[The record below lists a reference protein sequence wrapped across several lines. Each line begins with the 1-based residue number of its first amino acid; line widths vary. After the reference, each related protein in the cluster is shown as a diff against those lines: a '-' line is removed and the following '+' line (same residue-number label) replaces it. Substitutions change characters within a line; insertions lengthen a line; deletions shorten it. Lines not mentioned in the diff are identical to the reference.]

1 MPISFDIISR
11 LMVVLAIAAVVVPL
25 MRRDSAKRVWPSVAA
40 AALFV
45 YLGSA
50 LIYPK
55 LSNWHWPT
63 VGEMRPAAAQSQS
76 GQSGPSP
83 EQLAALRAATR
94 AAPEDPEAWGQLATA
109 LFTSGDAAGAVA
121 PLEKVYEL
129 TDGAN
134 PEWTLLLID
143 ALMMSDDGA
152 RARVSAMIETLLQ
165 AAPDHPK
172 ALYYGAELAF
182 SRNELALARTRWQR
196 LLARAEQDPSE
207 EARNVRDVLKKRI
220 EMVSA
225 RLGDATPGVSEPA
238 LAVSVSLDQAQLGSV
253 PNDTPV
259 FVLARDGA
267 GPPVAVVRRSVAD
280 LPFTVTLTDANAM
293 LPSRRLSNF
302 DSVEVVARVALG
314 GSPTVQSGDIFGAT
328 RVSTAR
334 AEPIDI
340 VMNELAP

>member
-1 MPISFDIISR
+1 
-11 LMVVLAIAAVVVPL
+11 
-25 MRRDSAKRVWPSVAA
+25 
-40 AALFV
+40 
-45 YLGSA
+45 
-50 LIYPK
+50 
-55 LSNWHWPT
+55 
-63 VGEMRPAAAQSQS
+63 
-76 GQSGPSP
+76 
-83 EQLAALRAATR
+83 
-94 AAPEDPEAWGQLATA
+94 
-109 LFTSGDAAGAVA
+109 
-121 PLEKVYEL
+121 
-129 TDGAN
+129 
-134 PEWTLLLID
+134 
-143 ALMMSDDGA
+143 
-152 RARVSAMIETLLQ
+152 
-165 AAPDHPK
+165 
-172 ALYYGAELAF
+172 
-182 SRNELALARTRWQR
+182 
-196 LLARAEQDPSE
+196 
-207 EARNVRDVLKKRI
+207 VLKKRI